1 MLRGVAQVV
10 AHLTGGQGVASS
22 SLVTPTKEKDSLGCP
37 FLWSKTRQGCG
48 GGYLYRRREEKHM
61 E

>member
-1 MLRGVAQVV
+1 MC
-10 AHLTGGQGVASS
+10 
-22 SLVTPTKEKDSLGCP
+22 VTADVIYVFYKSVMNTSTKEKDSLGCP